1 MTLLTIGNRPST
13 YILENIGYQLWS
25 FKPNL
30 MKEIVNQHGGLKA
43 LKWFGS
49 NMPKYEKILK
59 EMGPITTH
67 LLAVEISAINGCP
80 YCTFGHAYAFQL
92 HFFKDYKTLFHIDEY
107 EMMSYCQL
115 NTKATITRIRQML
128 NNGKLFDQ
136 LPYFE
141 KMLEMLNHNTNP
153 MAKEEQY
160 IQHLIQMFGYLNTC
174 GIEGKTPHDE
184 AHDPINKNEDLK
196 KVYSLSRGINTINS
210 LC

>member
-1 MTLLTIGNRPST
+1 MTLITLGSKSSTLILESIGNK
-13 YILENIGYQLWS
+13 LWS

-30 MKEIVNQHGGLKA
+30 MKDIVKQNGGFKA

-59 EMGPITTH
+59 RMGPISTH
-67 LLAVEISAINGCP
+67 LLAVEISALNGCP

-92 HFFKDYKTLFHIDEY
+92 HFFKKFKTLFPVDEY
-107 EMMSYCQL
+107 EMTSFCHL
-115 NTKATITRIRQML
+115 NRSATIEKIRNML
-128 NNGKLFDQ
+128 TNGKLFDQ

-141 KMLEMLNHNTNP
+141 QMMKIMDQELVPNSD
-153 MAKEEQY
+153 EEQD
-160 IQHLIQMFGYLNTC
+160 ISHLIQMFGFLNTC
-174 GIEGKTPHDE
+174 GIEGKTQHDE

-196 KVYSLSRGINTINS
+196 KVYGLARGINTINS